1 MRATCET
8 LKSIRKQIA
17 DANGIAYEPNICT
30 YEGPCMGT
38 CPVCETEA
46 RYLEAELDKRQKAHK
61 GINIIGVAKDKMPA
75 PSSFSQAIAAAT
87 ITTVLSFT
95 APPVAAVEQEESPSK
110 TEQSNMVRVN
120 GVVNNGSTALSGAR
134 ISIEGSKA
142 STQSDKDGNFSIN
155 ASLGDI
161 LIIEYPGY
169 ESKSV
174 TVNNTEK
181 LTLSLFATPV
191 RTRLA
196 GAVPSLE
203 ESEPPLYVVDGKLI
217 NCVDNNLDPFSSLKT
232 SDILSMEVLIDS
244 ASIAPY
250 AMFCKNAY
258 SGVILI
264 KTKDG
269 QK

>member
-38 CPVCETEA
+38 CPVCEAEA
-46 RYLEAELDKRQKAHK
+46 RYLEAELAKRQKAHK

-95 APPVAAVEQEESPSK
+95 ALPVAAVEQEENPSK

-120 GVVNNGSTALSGAR
+120 GIVNNGYAALSGAR

-142 STQSDKDGNFSIN
+142 STQSDKNGNFSIN

-191 RTRLA
+191 STRLA
-196 GAVPSLE
+196 GAVSSLE
-203 ESEPPLYVVDGKLI
+203 VSEPPLYVVDGKLI

-232 SDILSMEVLIDS
+232 SDILSMEILIDS

>member
-38 CPVCETEA
+38 CPVCEAEA
-46 RYLEAELDKRQKAHK
+46 RYLEAELAKRQKAHK

-95 APPVAAVEQEESPSK
+95 ALPVAAVEQEENPSK

-120 GVVNNGSTALSGAR
+120 GIVNNGYAALSGAR

-191 RTRLA
+191 STRLA
-196 GAVPSLE
+196 GAVSSLE
-203 ESEPPLYVVDGKLI
+203 VSEPPLYVVDGKLI

-232 SDILSMEVLIDS
+232 SDILSMEILIDS

>member
-38 CPVCETEA
+38 CPVCEAEA
-46 RYLEAELDKRQKAHK
+46 RYLEAELAKRQKAHK

-95 APPVAAVEQEESPSK
+95 ALPVAAVEQEENPSK

-120 GVVNNGSTALSGAR
+120 GIVNNGYAALSGAR

-174 TVNNTEK
+174 TVNNIEK

-191 RTRLA
+191 STRLA
-196 GAVPSLE
+196 GAVSSLE
-203 ESEPPLYVVDGKLI
+203 VSEPPLYVVDGKLI

-232 SDILSMEVLIDS
+232 SDILSMEILIDS

>member
-1 MRATCET
+1 
-8 LKSIRKQIA
+8 
-17 DANGIAYEPNICT
+17 
-30 YEGPCMGT
+30 MGT
-38 CPVCETEA
+38 CPVCEAEA
-46 RYLEAELDKRQKAHK
+46 RYLEAELAKRQKAHK

-181 LTLSLFATPV
+181 LTLSLFS
-191 RTRLA
+191 TRLA
-196 GAVPSLE
+196 GAVSSLE
-203 ESEPPLYVVDGKLI
+203 ISEPPLYVVDGKLI
-217 NCVDNNLDPFSSLKT
+217 NCVDNNLDPFSTLKT
-232 SDILSMEVLIDS
+232 SDILSMDVLIDS

>member
-38 CPVCETEA
+38 CPVCEAEA
-46 RYLEAELDKRQKAHK
+46 RYLETELAKRQKAHK

-75 PSSFSQAIAAAT
+75 PSSFSQAITAAT

-95 APPVAAVEQEESPSK
+95 ALPVAAVEQEENPSK

-120 GVVNNGSTALSGAR
+120 GVVNNGSVALSGAR

-142 STQSDKDGNFSIN
+142 STQSDKDGNFSII

-203 ESEPPLYVVDGKLI
+203 VSEPPLYVVDGKLI
-217 NCVDNNLDPFSSLKT
+217 NCDSNNLNLFPSLKT
-232 SDILSMEVLIDS
+232 SDILSMEVLTDS

-250 AMFCKNAY
+250 AMFCKNAF
-258 SGVILI
+258 SGVFII

>member
-38 CPVCETEA
+38 CPVCEAEA
-46 RYLEAELDKRQKAHK
+46 RYLEAELAKRQKAHK

-95 APPVAAVEQEESPSK
+95 ALPVAAVEQEENPSK

-120 GVVNNGSTALSGAR
+120 GIVNNGYAALSGAR

-191 RTRLA
+191 STRLA
-196 GAVPSLE
+196 GAVSSLE
-203 ESEPPLYVVDGKLI
+203 VSEPPLYVVDGKLI

-232 SDILSMEVLIDS
+232 SDILSMEILIDS
-244 ASIAPY
+244 ASIASY

>member
-38 CPVCETEA
+38 CPVCEAEA
-46 RYLEAELDKRQKAHK
+46 RYLEAELAKRQKAHK

-95 APPVAAVEQEESPSK
+95 ALPVAAVEQEENPSK

-120 GVVNNGSTALSGAR
+120 GIVNNGYAALSGAR

-191 RTRLA
+191 STRLA
-196 GAVPSLE
+196 GAVSSLE
-203 ESEPPLYVVDGKLI
+203 VSEPPLYVVDGKLI
-217 NCVDNNLDPFSSLKT
+217 NCVDNNLDPFSSIKT
-232 SDILSMEVLIDS
+232 SDILSMEILIDS

>member
-38 CPVCETEA
+38 CPVCEAEA
-46 RYLEAELDKRQKAHK
+46 RYLEAELAKRQKAHK

-95 APPVAAVEQEESPSK
+95 ALPVAAVEQEENPSK

-120 GVVNNGSTALSGAR
+120 GIVNNGSTALSGAR

-203 ESEPPLYVVDGKLI
+203 VSEPPLYVVDGKLI

-232 SDILSMEVLIDS
+232 SDILSMEILIDS

>member
-1 MRATCET
+1 
-8 LKSIRKQIA
+8 
-17 DANGIAYEPNICT
+17 
-30 YEGPCMGT
+30 MGT
-38 CPVCETEA
+38 CPVCEAEA
-46 RYLEAELDKRQKAHK
+46 RYLEAELAKRQKAHK

-95 APPVAAVEQEESPSK
+95 ALPVAAVEQEENPSK

-120 GVVNNGSTALSGAR
+120 GIVNNGYAALSGAR

-203 ESEPPLYVVDGKLI
+203 VSEPPLYVVDGKLI

-232 SDILSMEVLIDS
+232 SDILSMEILIDS

>member
-17 DANGIAYEPNICT
+17 DANSIAYEPNICT

-38 CPVCETEA
+38 CPVCEAEA
-46 RYLEAELDKRQKAHK
+46 RYLEAELAKRQKAHK

-95 APPVAAVEQEESPSK
+95 APPVAAVEQEENPSK

-120 GVVNNGSTALSGAR
+120 GIVNNGYAALSGAR

-203 ESEPPLYVVDGKLI
+203 V

-232 SDILSMEVLIDS
+232 SDILSMEILIDS

-264 KTKDG
+264 KTKDS

>member
-38 CPVCETEA
+38 CPVCEAEA
-46 RYLEAELDKRQKAHK
+46 RYLEAELAKRQKAHK

-95 APPVAAVEQEESPSK
+95 ALPVAAVEQEENPSK

-120 GVVNNGSTALSGAR
+120 GIVNNGYAALSGAR

-203 ESEPPLYVVDGKLI
+203 VSEPPLYVVDGKLI

-232 SDILSMEVLIDS
+232 SDILSMEILIDS

>member
-38 CPVCETEA
+38 CPVCEAEA
-46 RYLEAELDKRQKAHK
+46 RYLEAELAKRQKAHK

-95 APPVAAVEQEESPSK
+95 ALPVAAVEQEENPSK

-120 GVVNNGSTALSGAR
+120 GIVNNGYAALSGAR

-196 GAVPSLE
+196 GAVSSLE
-203 ESEPPLYVVDGKLI
+203 VSEPPLYVVDGKLI

-232 SDILSMEVLIDS
+232 SDILSMEILIDS

>member
-38 CPVCETEA
+38 CPVCEAEA
-46 RYLEAELDKRQKAHK
+46 RYLEAELAKRQKAHK

-95 APPVAAVEQEESPSK
+95 ALPVAAVEQEENPSK

-120 GVVNNGSTALSGAR
+120 GIVNNGYAALSGAR

-191 RTRLA
+191 STRLA
-196 GAVPSLE
+196 GAVSSLE
-203 ESEPPLYVVDGKLI
+203 VSEPPLYVVDGKLI
-217 NCVDNNLDPFSSLKT
+217 NCVDNNLDPFSTLKT

>member
-38 CPVCETEA
+38 CPVCEAEA
-46 RYLEAELDKRQKAHK
+46 RYLEAELAKRQKAHK

-87 ITTVLSFT
+87 ITTVFSFT
-95 APPVAAVEQEESPSK
+95 ALPVAAVEQEENPSK

-120 GVVNNGSTALSGAR
+120 GVVNNGSVALSGAH

-196 GAVPSLE
+196 GAVSSLE

-217 NCVDNNLDPFSSLKT
+217 NCVDNNLNPFSSLKT

-250 AMFCKNAY
+250 AMFCKNAH

>member
-1 MRATCET
+1 M
-8 LKSIRKQIA
+8 
-17 DANGIAYEPNICT
+17 
-30 YEGPCMGT
+30 
-38 CPVCETEA
+38 
-46 RYLEAELDKRQKAHK
+46 
-61 GINIIGVAKDKMPA
+61 
-75 PSSFSQAIAAAT
+75 
-87 ITTVLSFT
+87 
-95 APPVAAVEQEESPSK
+95 
-110 TEQSNMVRVN
+110 
-120 GVVNNGSTALSGAR
+120 VNNGYAALSGAR

-196 GAVPSLE
+196 GAVSSFLK

-217 NCVDNNLDPFSSLKT
+217 NCDSNNLNLFPSLKT
-232 SDILSMEVLIDS
+232 DDIVSMEVLTDS

-250 AMFCKNAY
+250 AMFCKNAH